1 MYKSE
6 LLTEL
11 KSLYLSQEPSEDI
24 ERILREIFQGR
35 IPLITTDY
43 NYPKEFER
51 AVNNTEEQPLFT
63 TKARI
68 SYKPKEFNKTHLRAS
83 TPDNT
88 MFYASII
95 PEGELSANEITN
107 ARIIG
112 AVETI
117 DLLRSNIAG
126 ERLVTFGKW
135 QVQDKVSVITIFDPN
150 RDYNIKYINEVRDKY
165 NSQDLSDEDV
175 LKRDEL
181 LEFLAFEF
189 SKKVEN
195 GESYNYMISS
205 IFTELVVNHGAD
217 GVLYPSVQ
225 SDGNGL
231 CLALH
236 PRVMDKL
243 KLIKVLQCKLT
254 KAGCDAKLS
263 NKKFCIVADNSDTF
277 ELKEISG

>member
-35 IPLITTDY
+35 IPLIITDY

-51 AVNNTEEQPLFT
+51 AVNNTEGQPLFT

-88 MFYASII
+88 MFYASVI

-112 AVETI
+112 AVETV
-117 DLLRSNIAG
+117 DLLRSNIVG

-150 RDYNIKYINEVRDKY
+150 KDYNIKYINEVRDKY
-165 NSQDLSDEDV
+165 NSQGLSDEDV

-254 KAGCDAKLS
+254 KTGCDAKLS
-263 NKKFCIVADNSDTF
+263 NEKFCIVADNSDTF
-277 ELKEISG
+277 ELKEIN